1 MEIKS
6 SPEHFWR
13 AFLIILRVELILM
26 SETVRKVKNNL
37 KSLSKYSDIIIERVF
52 ENISEGVMLTDANM
66 VILGVNPAFEFVTGY
81 KAEEVVG
88 QKPTILQSGAHD
100 AVFYRNMWNSI
111 NEHGI
116 WQGEIWNRRKMG
128 DVYPEWLSI
137 IRIDDEEGN
146 IINFCGIFT
155 DLSERKDVESELE
168 KRILT
173 DSLTN
178 VSNRFA
184 FNERMNSLLQASASV
199 SRDVMHA
206 IFFLDLDRFKQ
217 VNDTL
222 GHTTGD
228 LILVHIARK
237 IQSLLKNKDIL
248 ARYGGDEF
256 VITLT
261 NIKHPR
267 EAAVFAEKLISI
279 IEEPIVIND
288 QEIFMSTS
296 IGVSIYPNDGVSSEE
311 LVNKA
316 DKAMYFSKQ
325 NGRNRFEFYFDE
337 LNTDTKRVLL
347 LDSELRK
354 AIEQK
359 DFELHFQP
367 KVCMKTMQISGVEAL
382 VRWKNEKL
390 GFVSP
395 AEFIPHAEET
405 GLIIPMSE
413 IIFEKAFEAG
423 KILGDLGYNKLPI
436 AINVSSIH
444 FQQKNFLNSIN
455 KLLIQ
460 TNTSATNFEIEM
472 TERTVMNSA
481 AETISKLV
489 KLKQLGF
496 KLSIDDFG
504 TGYSSLSYLVRFPL
518 DVLKI
523 DRSFIQQICILDD
536 KQAIVDAI
544 IQMSHRLNM
553 KVVAEG
559 VESAQQ
565 VELLKKMKCDYIQ
578 GFYYSKPLPIDEL
591 AEFLEFWEVEHQGRL

>member
-1 MEIKS
+1 
-6 SPEHFWR
+6 
-13 AFLIILRVELILM
+13 M
-26 SETVRKVKNNL
+26 SESLAKVTNNL
-37 KSLSKYSDIIIERVF
+37 KSLSQNSSLITEKIF
-52 ENISEGVMLTDANM
+52 ENISEGIMLTDANL

-81 KAEEVVG
+81 KAEEVIG
-88 QKPTILQSGAHD
+88 NKPTILQSGAHD
-100 AVFYRNMWNSI
+100 AVFYRNMWTAL
-111 NEHGI
+111 NEQGI

-128 DVYPEWLSI
+128 DVYPEWLTI
-137 IRIDDEEGN
+137 IRIDDENGK

-155 DLSERKDVESELE
+155 DLSERKVVESELE
-168 KRILT
+168 KRSLT
-173 DSLTN
+173 DTLTN
-178 VSNRFA
+178 VSNRYA
-184 FNERMNSLLQASASV
+184 FNERMEALLQTSAAV

-228 LILVHIARK
+228 LILVQIARK
-237 IQSLLKNKDIL
+237 IQTLLKNKDIL

-267 EAAVFAEKLISI
+267 EAAVFAEQLINI
-279 IEEPIVIND
+279 IEEPIIVNE
-288 QEIFMSTS
+288 QEIFVSTS
-296 IGVSIYPNDGVSSEE
+296 IGVSIYPNDGVTAEE

-325 NGRNRFEFYFDE
+325 NGRNRFEFYFDD

-359 DFELHFQP
+359 DFELYFQP
-367 KVCMKTMQISGVEAL
+367 KVCLKTMQISGVEAL
-382 VRWKNEKL
+382 VRWNNKKL

-423 KILGDLGYNKLPI
+423 KILSDLGYSKLPI

-444 FQQKNFLNSIN
+444 FQQKNFLESIN

-481 AETISKLV
+481 AETVSKLV

-523 DRSFIQQICILDD
+523 DRSFIQHICHLDD

-544 IQMSHRLNM
+544 IQMSHRLKM

-565 VELLKKMKCDYIQ
+565 VELLKEMDCDYIQ
-578 GFYYSKPLPIDEL
+578 GFYYSKPLPVDEL

>member
-1 MEIKS
+1 
-6 SPEHFWR
+6 
-13 AFLIILRVELILM
+13 M